1 MELTITLEENNE
13 QAKALVKY
21 LKNLSFVKIKKEKK
35 TNNNPD
41 FVKNILER
49 ADNAEKG
56 NVTKIDPNDL
66 WGSLNLK

>member
-35 TNNNPD
+35 TNYNPD
-41 FVKNILER
+41 FVKKILER
-49 ADNAEKG
+49 ADNAAKG
-56 NVTKIDPNDL
+56 NVTTIDPNDL

>member
-35 TNNNPD
+35 TNYNPD
-41 FVKNILER
+41 FVKKILER
-49 ADNAEKG
+49 SENAAKG
-56 NVTKIDPNDL
+56 NYIVVDEAYKKEL
-66 WGSLNLK
+66 FGK